1 MNCLSRCL
9 GTGFCAR
16 HLGLWLCLVCGL
28 LPAFSLAAE
37 AVAATPDGGT
47 RFATVWRMRGEI
59 AVNQRPLQEGSVI
72 YVGERV
78 RSSASAEA
86 VLKTEDG
93 GYVAIRPGTE
103 FVAER
108 FAAEGKSTDNFSVRL
123 LTGSLRIITG
133 WIGRL
138 NRAEH
143 RVLTPSATIGIRGTD
158 HEPYVLSAELA
169 AETANREGTYDKVNR
184 GGTTLDVGEQKL
196 DIDAGRVGFVRA
208 PRPFK
213 TRALMTILLPV
224 LLEKVPSFY
233 IPGEFDAELDRYSQT
248 VDDDSQR
255 QLQQLRKTADSAPAA
270 SCKPTAIA
278 RLWLK
283 QLDGAI
289 ARRDAPAIVAMFA
302 PDVAIQA
309 SVRSSDGE
317 MTTVDLGREELAQST
332 IAAMKGLTGYR
343 QRRVSIEGK
352 LLDAEATAP
361 CERIA
366 VKSVVI
372 EQGRQAGKPY
382 RFESLEAYTLELQG
396 GKWRAIKAE
405 TTQR

>member
-1 MNCLSRCL
+1 MNGLSRCL

-16 HLGLWLCLVCGL
+16 HLCLLLCLVCGL
-28 LPAFSLAAE
+28 LPGFSPAAD
-37 AVAATPDGGT
+37 AVAVTPDGGT

-59 AVNQRPLQEGSVI
+59 TVNQRPLQEGGVI
-72 YVGERV
+72 FVGERV

-108 FAAEGKSTDNFSVRL
+108 FAAEGKPTDNFAVRL
-123 LTGSLRIITG
+123 VTGSLRIITG

-143 RVLTPSATIGIRGTD
+143 RVLTASATIGIRGTD

-169 AETANREGTYDKVNR
+169 VETASREGTYDKVNR
-184 GGTTLDVGEQKL
+184 GGTTLNVGEQKL

-224 LLEKVPSFY
+224 LLEKVPAFY

-248 VDDDSQR
+248 VDDDSER
-255 QLQQLRKTADSAPAA
+255 QLQQLRNASDKAPAVN
-270 SCKPTAIA
+270 CKPTAIA
-278 RLWLK
+278 RTWLK

-309 SVRSSDGE
+309 TVRSSDGG
-317 MTTVDLGREELAQST
+317 MASVDLGREELAQST
-332 IAAMKGLTGYR
+332 IAAMKGLTGYK

-352 LLDAEATAP
+352 LLDAEATAS

-396 GKWRAIKAE
+396 GKWRSIKAE

>member
-1 MNCLSRCL
+1 MNGLSRRL

-16 HLGLWLCLVCGL
+16 HLPLLLCLVCGL
-28 LPAFSLAAE
+28 LPGLSAAAE
-37 AVAATPDGGT
+37 AGAATPDGGT
-47 RFATVWRMRGEI
+47 RFATVWRIRGEI
-59 AVNQRPLQEGSVI
+59 TVNQRPLQEGSVVF
-72 YVGERV
+72 VGERV
-78 RSSASAEA
+78 RSSVSAEA

-108 FAAEGKSTDNFSVRL
+108 FAAEGKPTDNFAVRL
-123 LTGSLRIITG
+123 VTGSLRIITG

-169 AETANREGTYDKVNR
+169 AETASREGTYDKVNR

-208 PRPFK
+208 SKLK

-255 QLQQLRKTADSAPAA
+255 QLQQLRNVADKAPAVD
-270 SCKPTAIA
+270 CKPTAIA
-278 RLWLK
+278 RTWLK

-289 ARRDAPAIVAMFA
+289 ARHDASAIVAMFA

-309 SVRSSDGE
+309 TVRSSDGE

-332 IAAMKGLTGYR
+332 IAAMKGLKGYK

-372 EQGRQAGKPY
+372 EQGRQSGKPY

-396 GKWRAIKAE
+396 GKWRSIKAE